1 MLLACLTYGVVI
13 INDPPLQIPFAD
25 GTLIPRFSWA
35 FWQVLVTGCLTV
47 LAALVIVFI
56 DIWFPRKAAKFFH
69 HSTIVDDTIFQVCVI
84 RIRLIPVLT
93 IYQYHVSKVFRFF
106 R

>member
-1 MLLACLTYGVVI
+1 MLLACLTCGVVI

-35 FWQVLVTGCLTV
+35 FWLVLVTGCLTV

-56 DIWFPRKAAKFFH
+56 DIRYPRMAAEFFH
-69 HSTIVDDTIFQVCVI
+69 HSTIEDDTIFQVHVTRMSI
-84 RIRLIPVLT
+84 VLVNT
-93 IYQYHVSKVFRFF
+93 THLPI
-106 R
+106 